1 MKEKRKKHLSEVN
14 VQKSFGTNMDYQG
27 CYLGPILIGTHIA
40 AFIGMTLGASKVK
53 TLVWSTISIG
63 AWAIVFGVATSLGFD
78 FFVRD

>member
-1 MKEKRKKHLSEVN
+1 MLL
-14 VQKSFGTNMDYQG
+14 
-27 CYLGPILIGTHIA
+27 LGPILIGTHIA